1 MGGEARMRGE
11 SVAMKASFGEV
22 LRLRSRRLSSARPS
36 DNKLWRRP
44 LPHDQTV
51 TFLLGRLR
59 PLCVQMTL
67 LASDKAIK
75 VFFSPSAGRWIK
87 LLLFHSHP
95 KVEIF
100 RRFALK
106 M

>member
-1 MGGEARMRGE
+1 MRGE
-11 SVAMKASFGEV
+11 SVAVKASFGGV
-22 LRLRSRRLSSARPS
+22 LRLRSWRLSSARPS

-51 TFLLGRLR
+51 TFLLGQLR
-59 PLCVQMTL
+59 PPCIRMSL

-75 VFFSPSAGRWIK
+75 VFFSSPSARRWIK

-95 KVEIF
+95 EVEIF
-100 RRFALK
+100 KDLH
-106 M
+106 